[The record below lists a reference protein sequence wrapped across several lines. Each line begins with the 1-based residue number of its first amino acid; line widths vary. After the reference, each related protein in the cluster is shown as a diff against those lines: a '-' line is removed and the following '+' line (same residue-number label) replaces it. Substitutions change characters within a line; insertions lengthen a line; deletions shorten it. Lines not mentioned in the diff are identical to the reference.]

1 MSFRG
6 RKTIIDPWGNYLF
19 GLRKRMLAFRSTFIG
34 EDQNGNELFELK
46 NRMSCE
52 PHQLFPSTSPILL
65 REGLCAR
72 RSAEPAPSP

>member
-52 PHQLFPSTSPILL
+52 SAPTFLL
-65 REGLCAR
+65 H
-72 RSAEPAPSP
+72 